1 MRKGS
6 RRLVERREEKIVR
19 SERSN
24 SQRDSQIKVVT
35 NWQHTQ
41 ESNPAFK
48 RLMSL
53 LLQKGNERKREVN
66 DD

>member
-1 MRKGS
+1 MEGQTVKS
-6 RRLVERREEKIVR
+6 KK
-19 SERSN
+19 S
-24 SQRDSQIKVVT
+24 SQRDSQIKVVAT
-35 NWQHTQ
+35 DWHYT
-41 ESNPAFK
+41 EEPSPAFK

>member
-1 MRKGS
+1 M
-6 RRLVERREEKIVR
+6 IVQR
-19 SERSN
+19 THNSK
-24 SQRDSQIKVVT
+24 SQRNTQIKVIT
-35 NWQHTQ
+35 NWQHG
-41 ESNPAFK
+41 EPSPAFK